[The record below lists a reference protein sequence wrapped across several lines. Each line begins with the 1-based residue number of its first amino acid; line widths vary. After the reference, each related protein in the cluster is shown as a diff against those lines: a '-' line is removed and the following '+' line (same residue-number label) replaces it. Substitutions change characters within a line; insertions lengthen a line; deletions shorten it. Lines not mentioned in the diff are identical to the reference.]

1 MESSG
6 LDGKNSRK
14 RMRNIGNCHWGN
26 DDCARFAAPV
36 ISVPLPLIRCVASAF
51 ATLQVSISYN
61 VEAETALQCHQ
72 VAGACFRGAEIGHG
86 NLAFTFRIDAAGEV
100 KRFGFSKSCVT
111 RRQRTGRDNQAALVS
126 SNEISTINSL
136 AKPSS
141 PSRSSFSSSA
151 AGTDNSARS

>member
-1 MESSG
+1 
-6 LDGKNSRK
+6 
-14 RMRNIGNCHWGN
+14 MRNIGNCHWGH

-36 ISVPLPLIRCVASAF
+36 IAPHSMRGAAF

-61 VEAETALQCHQ
+61 VEAGTALQRHQ
-72 VAGACFRGAEIGHG
+72 VAGACFRGAEIGHS
-86 NLAFTFRIDAAGEV
+86 NLAFTFRFDAAGEV
-100 KRFGFSKSCVT
+100 QRFGLSKSYVT

-151 AGTDNSARS
+151 AGNDNSARS